1 MTARQDLGY
10 DYISKKILHL
20 ISSET
25 FLAHQHV
32 IKDYVLGF
40 YYHFLIIIFWICN
53 LHSQSLFHFI
63 FFGGLIFSLLFGRAF
78 ILYQILSYLFIL
90 VSTRL
95 YLINFRTFFIISSL
109 PFSLVFDWGALILS
123 LLVSGILKFL
133 FSHTYFGFTLSF
145 STNNFFIGIPLIFT
159 IINLLTIGLHLF
171 IGSLIFIFFP
181 SHLVSILLSYERI
194 IFWKSIHLEVASESF
209 CLLINSSWLLIF
221 TLIIILF
228 IFTGF
233 NIYCWTGIQ
242 FSSSN
247 FIIFIHLFFGF
258 IFSFHF
264 WCRDLLREFQ
274 KKYEILLIIF
284 FLLFSGFL
292 ISEALL
298 FVSFFWTSFH
308 SLSSPTLGL
317 WPGETFYIPDPCELT
332 FANTL
337 LLSNAAISLGNTF
350 INLEISS
357 QFYIFF
363 TLFSFYLSS
372 LFISLQIKEFR
383 IMALSINDSLYSC
396 LFFFLT
402 GLHFFHLTI
411 GLLLLSLLFWSCS
424 FSYSLLAVNSKSE
437 NLKVKKK

>member
-1 MTARQDLGY
+1 M
-10 DYISKKILHL
+10 
-20 ISSET
+20 
-25 FLAHQHV
+25 
-32 IKDYVLGF
+32 VLE
-40 YYHFLIIIFWICN
+40 L
-53 LHSQSLFHFI
+53 
-63 FFGGLIFSLLFGRAF
+63 
-78 ILYQILSYLFIL
+78 
-90 VSTRL
+90 
-95 YLINFRTFFIISSL
+95 
-109 PFSLVFDWGALILS
+109 
-123 LLVSGILKFL
+123 
-133 FSHTYFGFTLSF
+133 
-145 STNNFFIGIPLIFT
+145 LIFT
-159 IINLLTIGLHLF
+159 IINLLTIYIF
-171 IGSLIFIFFP
+171 IHSYLIFLHSYLYKPFLLLQKCIRIICSCSFNLYIIFLF
-181 SHLVSILLSYERI
+181 SLQLFTTNNIFYNLIFSYSYTFIFTFINI

-424 FSYSLLAVNSKSE
+424 FSYSYRWW
-437 NLKVKKK
+437 